1 MISLVYDSLA
11 VSDLEWV
18 LPDLQAA
25 DVYATFFVHGEL
37 ITNDIAA
44 WKRVAGSG
52 HKLGNGAV
60 LAITSFLEQMQ
71 PADIAD
77 EIDDLNILI
86 REVAGSEAVIPTA
99 LPSASGRLDW
109 FSLATGELVSVV
121 AVGASAAP
129 ALEAARERA
138 SGPDPVI
145 LAFHQPHP
153 QAHKQVLDW
162 LAEHSSG
169 HSES

>member
-1 MISLVYDSLA
+1 MVSLVYDSLA
-11 VSDLEWV
+11 VTDLEWV

-25 DVYATFFVHGEL
+25 GVQATFFVHGEL

-44 WKRVAGSG
+44 WKQVVSSG

-86 REVAGSEAVIPTA
+86 REVAGSEAVTPTA
-99 LPSASGRLDW
+99 LPSVSGRLDT

-129 ALEAARERA
+129 ALEAARARA

-169 HSES
+169 HSKS

>member
-1 MISLVYDSLA
+1 MVSLVYDSLA

-25 DVYATFFVHGEL
+25 GVHATFFVHGEL
-37 ITNDIAA
+37 ITSDIAA
-44 WKRVAGSG
+44 WKQVTGGG
-52 HKLGNGAV
+52 HFLGNGAV
-60 LAITSFLEQMQ
+60 LALTSLLERME
-71 PADIAD
+71 PTDIAD
-77 EIDDLNILI
+77 EISDLNILI
-86 REVAGSEAVIPTA
+86 REVAGSEATIPNA
-99 LPSASGRLDW
+99 LPSDSGRLET
-109 FSLATGELVSVV
+109 FRLATGELVNVV
-121 AVGASAAP
+121 PVGASAGP
-129 ALEAARERA
+129 ALEAARGRA

-162 LAEHSSG
+162 LAEHSLG